1 MSNRPHQSRPCR
13 AFTLVELLVVIGI
26 IALLISILL
35 PALSRAREQGNAVK
49 CMSNLRQ
56 IYMGTEL
63 YAVAFKGY
71 TMPST
76 AGTGSAQNFNWWG
89 IEVLGAALGVNRY
102 GTNGASQVDAVDR
115 LAKMIDCPSTDRDKD
130 PAISFTAD
138 YTYNGNLGDFRAHDP
153 TLSQADHDKYAPWA
167 FFKKRTQVPGNVVV
181 ALDAA
186 AIIGKDDDRFQS
198 VSDLTTT
205 SGTGRPYPRAGHPH
219 RGKAN
224 VLFHDGSV
232 RTVTAY
238 DPTKTPSTELAD
250 WMIRYPDSTKDSAS
264 TIENN
269 RWKKGR
275 ELPF

>member
-1 MSNRPHQSRPCR
+1 MSTRRRRCR

-56 IYMGTEL
+56 LYMGTEL
-63 YAVAFKGY
+63 YAVAFKGF

-89 IEVLGAALGVNRY
+89 IEVLGAALGVNRF

-115 LAKMIDCPSTDRDKD
+115 LAKILDCPSLEREKD
-130 PAISFTAD
+130 PAIAQFSAD
-138 YTYNGNLGDFRAHDP
+138 YTYNSNLGDFRAHDP
-153 TLSQADHDKYAPWA
+153 ALDAATHAQWAAWA

-186 AIIGKDDDRFQS
+186 AYVGPNDDRFQS
-198 VSDLTTT
+198 VGDLTTT
-205 SGTGRPYPRAGHPH
+205 SGTARPYERAGRPHK
-219 RGKAN
+219 GKAN

-232 RTVTAY
+232 RTVKAF
-238 DPTKTPSTELAD
+238 DPTKSPTTELAD

>member
-1 MSNRPHQSRPCR
+1 MPTQVITSDRRR

-35 PALSRAREQGNAVK
+35 PALSRAREQGNQVK

-56 IYMGTEL
+56 LYMGTEFYGL
-63 YAVAFKGY
+63 GFKGY

-89 IEVLGAALGVNRY
+89 IQVLGAALGVERIGN
-102 GTNGASQVDAVDR
+102 TGADQVDAVDR
-115 LAKMIDCPSTDRDKD
+115 IAKMVDCPSLQRDKN
-130 PAISFTAD
+130 PTIAFSAD
-138 YTYNGNLGDFRAHDP
+138 YTYNANLGDFRAENASDP
-153 TLSQADHDKYAPWA
+153 SHASYKPWA
-167 FFKKRTQVPGNVVV
+167 FFKKRVQVPATVVV

-186 AIIGKDDDRFQS
+186 STIAANDDRFDS
-198 VSDLTTT
+198 LANLTTT
-205 SGTGRPYPRAGHPH
+205 SGSGRPYPRGGNPH
-219 RGKAN
+219 RGNAN
-224 VLFHDGSV
+224 ILFHDGSV
-232 RTVTAY
+232 RTARAY
-238 DPTKTPSTELAD
+238 DPTKTPNTRLAD
-250 WMIRYPDSTKDSAS
+250 WMIRYPQPGDSAT

>member
-1 MSNRPHQSRPCR
+1 MSRRPRG
-13 AFTLVELLVVIGI
+13 FTLVELLVVIGI

-35 PALSRAREQGNAVK
+35 PALSKARDQGNTVK

-76 AGTGSAQNFNWWG
+76 AGKNSAQNFNWWG

-102 GTNGASQVDAVDR
+102 GTNGVSQTDAVDR
-115 LAKMIDCPSTDRDKD
+115 LAKMLDCPAQIRDKD
-130 PAISFTAD
+130 PGIVFTAD
-138 YTYNGNLGDFRAHDP
+138 YTYNSNLGDFRAHDP
-153 TLSQADHDKYAPWA
+153 ALDEATRHDWEVWA
-167 FFKKRTQVPGNVVV
+167 SFKKRVQVPGNVVV

-186 AIIGKDDDRFQS
+186 AMIGSNDDRFQS
-198 VSDLTTT
+198 VADLTTT
-205 SGTGRPYPRAGHPH
+205 SGTSRPYPRAGRPH
-219 RGKAN
+219 NKNKAN

-232 RTVTAY
+232 RTVIAY
-238 DPTKTPSTELAD
+238 DPNRTPNTELAD
-250 WMIRYPDSTKDSAS
+250 WMIRYPNREKDSAS

-269 RWKKGR
+269 RWNKGR